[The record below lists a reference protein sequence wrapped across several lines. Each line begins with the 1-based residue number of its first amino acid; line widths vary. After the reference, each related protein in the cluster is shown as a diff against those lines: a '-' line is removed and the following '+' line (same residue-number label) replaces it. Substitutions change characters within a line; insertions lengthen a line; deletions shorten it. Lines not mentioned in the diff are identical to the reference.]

1 VSTPVE
7 REPKGAPSQWTQER
21 GAGDERG
28 ATTERGGSERPEAT
42 AGDGNEPGE
51 GRAEANARRTAGK
64 WRTAFFTLAAVGIVG
79 VVAWALLG
87 SKLFVVRSVTVT
99 GTHLVSS
106 SEVSGAAD
114 VPLGT
119 PLSRVDPGMVAQRV
133 EGIRQIASATVT
145 KSWPDAVT
153 ITVHERVPVVAV
165 RMAGGGFDL
174 VDHTGVIVR
183 WSSSKPSGLPIL
195 LTTASGASLREDKG
209 VASAAAVLGELPA
222 WLSKSVGSVS
232 NSGPVTLTL
241 NDSKTVVWGGTDRAA
256 VKARELA
263 ILMREPARYYDV
275 SAPGTAITR

>member
-1 VSTPVE
+1 L
-7 REPKGAPSQWTQER
+7 GA
-21 GAGDERG
+21 
-28 ATTERGGSERPEAT
+28 ERGGNDPGKKRPAASAGKPRPEES
-42 AGDGNEPGE
+42 GGK
-51 GRAEANARRTAGK
+51 K
-64 WRTAFFTLAAVGIVG
+64 WRTAFFALAAVGIVG
-79 VVAWALLG
+79 AVTWALLG
-87 SKLFVVRSVTVT
+87 SNLLVVRSVTVT

-119 PLSRVDPGMVAQRV
+119 PLSRVDPAVVARRV

-165 RMAGGGFDL
+165 RMAGGGYDL
-174 VDHTGVIVR
+174 VDHTGVVVR

-195 LTTASGASLREDKG
+195 LTTASGASLRADKG
-209 VASAAAVLGELPA
+209 VAAAAAVLGELPG
-222 WLSKSVGSVS
+222 WLSKSVVSVS
-232 NSGPVTLTL
+232 ASGPVTLTL

-275 SAPGTAITR
+275 STPGTAITR